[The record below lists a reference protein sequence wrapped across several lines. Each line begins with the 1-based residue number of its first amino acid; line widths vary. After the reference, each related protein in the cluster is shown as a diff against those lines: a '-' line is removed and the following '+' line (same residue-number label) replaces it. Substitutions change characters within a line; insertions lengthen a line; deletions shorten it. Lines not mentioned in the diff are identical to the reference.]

1 MDFRSDNTAGA
12 HPAILEALTREN
24 RGTATAYGEDVV
36 SGRLA
41 ARFNQLFEREV
52 AVLPVATGTAA
63 NALSL
68 ALYTPPWGA
77 VYCHPHAHIQV
88 SECGA
93 PEAFS
98 AGAKLVSVPH
108 GPALALGK
116 LEADAVERTI
126 HREGAVHA
134 VQPAAISISQPSEIG
149 TLYRPRE
156 LEQLAEVARRH
167 QMALHVDGAR
177 FANALVALSASPA
190 ELTWKAGVDVLSF
203 GATKNGALAAEAVV
217 LFHPERARELSF
229 RRKRAGHLL
238 SKSRFI
244 AAQLEAYLEDELW
257 LVNARQA
264 NATARELADGF
275 GALGVR
281 LLAPVETNQVF
292 AQLSALTSAA
302 LRGRGFQFYD
312 WPTLGTHARRFV
324 TSFETRKA
332 DVDALLRA
340 LNEARQHS
348 AGAPS

>member
-24 RGTATAYGEDVV
+24 RGSASAYGEDAV
-36 SGRLA
+36 SARLT
-41 ARFNQLFEREV
+41 ARFSQLFEREV

-63 NALSL
+63 NALAL

-77 VYCHPHAHIQV
+77 VYCHPHAHVQI

-98 AGAKLVSVPH
+98 GGAKLVSVTH
-108 GPALALGK
+108 GAALSLGK
-116 LEADAVERTI
+116 LEAEAVERTI

-167 QMALHVDGAR
+167 HMALHVDGAR
-177 FANALVALSASPA
+177 FANALVALSTSPA

-203 GATKNGALAAEAVV
+203 GATKNGAMAAEAVV
-217 LFHPERARELSF
+217 LFQPERAGELAF

-238 SKSRFI
+238 SKSRFL
-244 AAQLEAYLEDELW
+244 AAQLEAYLDDDLW
-257 LVNARQA
+257 LANARHA
-264 NATARELADGF
+264 NSLARELADGF
-275 GALGVR
+275 TALGVR
-281 LLAPVETNQVF
+281 PLGPVETNQVF
-292 AQLSALTSAA
+292 VQLSALTSAT
-302 LRGRGFQFYD
+302 LRARGFQFLD
-312 WPTLGTHARRFV
+312 WPTLGAHARRLV

-340 LNEARQHS
+340 LNEARQH
-348 AGAPS
+348 